1 MMGSNKSYNQSFR
14 ENAVQTLLAP
24 GSRGLKATA
33 SKLDLSPSTL
43 YSWKRKYA
51 SSSSMKKSEK
61 FNNWTPEKKLD
72 VVIKAG
78 SMNEE
83 ELGEF
88 LRSNGLYSSDLEA
101 LRSEC
106 LPASTSKGRPKL
118 DPEVH
123 HLRKQVKSLSS
134 DLQRKDAALA
144 EYSARVILLK
154 KSHEIW
160 GTKEEDE

>member
-1 MMGSNKSYNQSFR
+1 MGSNRSYNQSFR

-51 SSSSMKKSEK
+51 NSSSMKKSEK
-61 FNNWTPEKKLD
+61 FYDWTPEKKLD
-72 VVIKAG
+72 VVIKTG

-88 LRSNGLYSSDLEA
+88 LRSNGLYSSDLETM
-101 LRSEC
+101 RNEC
-106 LPASTSKGRPKL
+106 LPVQGSIGRPKL
-118 DPEVH
+118 DPEVNS
-123 HLRKQVKSLSS
+123 LRKKNKRLESELRRNKVNHQKYTYPLY
-134 DLQRKDAALA
+134 LF
-144 EYSARVILLK
+144 IL
-154 KSHEIW
+154 
-160 GTKEEDE
+160 

>member
-1 MMGSNKSYNQSFR
+1 MGSNRSYNQSFR

-51 SSSSMKKSEK
+51 NSSSMKKSEK
-61 FNNWTPEKKLD
+61 FYDWTPEKKLD
-72 VVIKAG
+72 VVIKTG

-118 DPEVH
+118 DSEITE
-123 HLRKQVKSLSS
+123 LRGKNKALLK
-134 DLQRKDAALA
+134 DLKRKDAALA
-144 EYSARVILLK
+144 EYTARVILLK